1 MEKDVKVTETEDTV
15 IYTIDTDV
23 EVPENENLNI
33 DYDAQITEYI
43 YIHYPPAKQASDQAD
58 KEYFSTLLK
67 AKGFENLESDI
78 VARVEK
84 FYNGKSVEEVVED
97 VDEKAREA
105 YSQLVKVGIRVTW
118 VQMCKAELRRALKEE
133 DEPKFPKY
141 PL

>member
-23 EVPENENLNI
+23 EVPENENLDI

-67 AKGFENLESDI
+67 ANGAKNLEADI
-78 VARVEK
+78 VTRVQNFFKGAKLE
-84 FYNGKSVEEVVED
+84 SLVED
-97 VDEKAREA
+97 VVDENKEA
-105 YSQLVKVGIRVTW
+105 YLQLIKVGIRVTW
-118 VQMCKAELRRALKEE
+118 VQMCKQELRRAIEE
-133 DEPKFPKY
+133 DREPNFPEY